1 MWVRGVDFS
10 QTGNQQEIARLGASL
25 GMAIPGTGAGAV
37 YLSKVTYFANG
48 ACTMPCN
55 AGSYVLVQNDD
66 IGDSSGLF
74 PSHSV
79 VLTAGT
85 PTFDSEGNVLNYMT
99 DSSAV
104 VPGFENI
111 LTLNANEFA
120 YVSEAY
126 FPSPLVNMPGFAMA
140 NANYSRTIF

>member
-1 MWVRGVDFS
+1 
-10 QTGNQQEIARLGASL
+10 
-25 GMAIPGTGAGAV
+25 
-37 YLSKVTYFANG
+37 
-48 ACTMPCN
+48 
-55 AGSYVLVQNDD
+55 
-66 IGDSSGLF
+66 
-74 PSHSV
+74 V